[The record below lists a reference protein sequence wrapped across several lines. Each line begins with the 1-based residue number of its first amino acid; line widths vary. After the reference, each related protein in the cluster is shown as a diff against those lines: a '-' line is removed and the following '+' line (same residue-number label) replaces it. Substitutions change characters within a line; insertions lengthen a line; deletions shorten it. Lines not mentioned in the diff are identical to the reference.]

1 MGLLSALGLKSSKAK
16 KANQR
21 VLALQ
26 EQGLRQQLDFFA
38 AIADPSSEQF
48 QKLFKFFEQGSL
60 RDFEEGL
67 RQALTQSNRNVAR
80 GGVGLFVNPER
91 RDEMFGQLLARERE
105 TAGTRARGSVFDI
118 LLGAA
123 GQPSAGIGETIGRQ
137 AELGGQQLKRAT
149 GFAQTALGFLGNK
162 IPTKFPSVG

>member
-26 EQGLRQQLDFFA
+26 EEGLQQQLAFFKA
-38 AIADPSSEQF
+38 LGDPSSEQF
-48 QKLFKFFEQGSL
+48 QRLFKFFEEGSL

-67 RQALTQSNRNVAR
+67 RQSVIQSNRNVAR

-105 TAGTRARGSVFDI
+105 TAGTRARSSIFDI
-118 LLGAA
+118 LLGAS
-123 GQPSAGIGETIGRQ
+123 GQPSAGIGATISRQ
-137 AELGGQQLKRAT
+137 QDLGSQQLKRAT
-149 GFAQTALGFLGNK
+149 GSAETLLGFL
-162 IPTKFPSVG
+162 